1 MDMIRG
7 SLKNPVARFMFAAGI
22 ILLGLIA
29 FSDLAID
36 LFPDISYPIITVST
50 KYEGASPQDIEIS
63 ITRQIEKRVSRLQ
76 NVRYVSSR
84 SREGVSNVTIEFYWG
99 TNLDVASTD
108 IQQSLNQILD
118 HLPEGSDIPVIY
130 KFDPSQIPV
139 LSLSVTGPMDE
150 YRIRELAEDFIA
162 PRLESLKGVA
172 AASVWGGRV
181 REIQVEV
188 DRAKLEANN
197 LSLDKISAAVTSGH
211 MDLPGGSLKTEEK
224 HYGVRT
230 LGRTPNIKDIEEIV
244 VSNNNGVPVRLR
256 DVAKVKDGLED
267 RDTIASING
276 VKGVTVGVQKQIGGN
291 TVAVA
296 DTIYKALPK
305 IQKDLPKG
313 VKVQI
318 VADQSTFIRKSIS
331 NLQHEAIVGALL
343 AVAIILIF
351 LGSGTSTL
359 IIAHSIPI
367 SIIATFVLLHFGK
380 FTLNIM
386 TLGGLALG
394 VGRLVDDAIVVLEN
408 INRHIERGES
418 PEEASY
424 QGAREVSKP
433 VIAATITSI
442 VVFIPLAFV
451 KGVTALLFVQ
461 MAYTVAFSLMASLFD
476 SLTLVP
482 VLTAKFLKPK
492 PKEEWKKLSF
502 AQKIYKRTQ
511 PVFLKID
518 EEYRSL
524 LQLSLSHRKTVVSGV
539 VMIFVV
545 TMSVFV
551 LGLTNVIPFI
561 GTEFF
566 PVTDEGQFRISVRL
580 PVASPVEKT
589 KAVVDQVEGIV
600 FEEVPEIKAIWTRS
614 GTGTGGGGMGG
625 MRFSGSHVGTV
636 MVMLVDQSERNRSS
650 EAIARVL
657 RESLRGIPGAFI
669 NVYTGGLVS
678 RVMTFGS
685 EDPIDVE
692 ILGFDLNM
700 GTLLA
705 KEVEQIL
712 KGVQGVTD
720 IQVGREEGLPEYQ
733 VRMRQDRAASMGLTT
748 FRVAALVKT
757 AIEGEESSIYVDPI
771 TGREHNIRVR
781 LAEENRNKLEDLRK
795 LPIPVQGGKVV
806 PLENAA
812 ELVQVFSPT
821 QIERKY
827 QQRIV
832 HVTANT
838 SGRDLGSIAQ
848 EIEQQIFQMKVP
860 EGFTVSLKGARLE
873 QQEAFRMLLFALILA
888 VVLIYM
894 VLASQFGSLLHP
906 FLIMFSVPLGFIG
919 VVWALFVTGNTLSVI
934 SFIGIIMMVGIVVS
948 NAIILVDYINRLR
961 QEEGVE
967 LREAIVRAGRIR
979 LRPILMTTLT
989 TICGLIPMALGLGE
1003 GAEANASL
1011 AIAVIGGLS
1020 VSTFLT
1026 LVFVPTLYFIVEHWR
1041 DSRRTKG
1048 FEGPRIQGAYPQ

>member
-1 MDMIRG
+1 MDIIRG
-7 SLKNPVARFMFAAGI
+7 SLKNPVARFMFAAAI

-36 LFPDISYPIITVST
+36 LFPDISYPIISVQTDYT
-50 KYEGASPQDIEIS
+50 GASPQDIEMS
-63 ITRQIEKRVSRLQ
+63 ITRPIEKRVSRIQ

-84 SREGVSNVTIEFYWG
+84 SREGASNVTIEFYWG
-99 TNLDVASTD
+99 TDLDTASND

-118 HLPEGSDIPVIY
+118 HLPEDSSQPVIR
-130 KFDPSQIPV
+130 KFDPSQISV
-139 LSLSVTGPMDE
+139 VALSVTGPMDE
-150 YRIRELAEDFIA
+150 YRLRELAEDVIA

-172 AASVWGGRV
+172 SASAFGGRI
-181 REIQVEV
+181 REIQVDVE
-188 DRAKLEANN
+188 RAKLEGNN
-197 LSLDKISAAVTSGH
+197 LSLDEISEAVHSGH
-211 MDLPGGSLKTEEK
+211 MDLPGGNLKTAQKE
-224 HYGVRT
+224 YGVRT
-230 LGRTPNIKDIEEIV
+230 LGRTPNVKDIEEIV
-244 VSNNNGVPVRLR
+244 VSNHDGVRVRLR
-256 DVAKVKDGLED
+256 DVAKVKEGFED

-276 VKGVTVGVQKQIGGN
+276 VKGVMIGVQKQIGGN
-291 TVAVA
+291 TVSVV
-296 DTIYKALPK
+296 DTVLKALPQ

-313 VKVQI
+313 VKIQV
-318 VADQSTFIRKSIS
+318 VFDQSTFIRRSIS
-331 NLQHEAIVGALL
+331 NLQHEAIIGALL

-424 QGAREVSKP
+424 KGAREVSKP

-492 PKEEWKKLSF
+492 EERRKLSL
-502 AQKIYKRTQ
+502 AQKIYQKAQ
-511 PVFLKID
+511 PIFLKVD
-518 EEYRSL
+518 EHYQNV
-524 LQLSLSHRKTVVSGV
+524 LQLTLAHRKTVVSGV
-539 VMIFVV
+539 VMVFLV

-566 PVTDEGQFRISVRL
+566 PATDEGQFRVLVRL
-580 PVASPVEKT
+580 PVASAVEKT
-589 KAVVDQVEGIV
+589 QAVASQVENII
-600 FEEVPEIKAIWTRS
+600 FEEVPELKALSTRAGS
-614 GTGTGGGGMGG
+614 GGGMGG
-625 MRFSGSHVGTV
+625 GRFSGPHIGNAQA
-636 MVMLVDQSERNRSS
+636 MLVDQSERNRSS
-650 EAIARVL
+650 EEIARTL
-657 RESLRGIPGAFI
+657 RDKFKSIAGAI
-669 NVYTGGLVS
+669 ISVYAGGLVS
-678 RVMTFGS
+678 RIMTFGS
-685 EDPIDVE
+685 DDPIDVE

-712 KGVQGVTD
+712 RGVQGVTD

-733 VRMRQDRAASMGLTT
+733 VRIRQDRAATMGVTT
-748 FRVAALVKT
+748 SRMADVIKT
-757 AIEGEESSIYVDPI
+757 AIGGNESSVYVDPI
-771 TGREHNIRVR
+771 TGREHKVRVR
-781 LAEENRNKLEDLRK
+781 LREEDRSKLEDLRR

-806 PLENAA
+806 PLENVA
-812 ELVQVFSPT
+812 ELVQAFSPT

-838 SGRDLGSIAQ
+838 SGRDLGSVAQ
-848 EIEQQIFQMKVP
+848 EIEKKISQMKIP

-873 QQEAFRMLLFALILA
+873 QQEAFRMLLFSLILA

-919 VVWALFVTGNTLSVI
+919 VVWALFLTANTLSVI
-934 SFIGIIMMVGIVVS
+934 SFIGIIMMVGVVVS
-948 NAIILVDYINRLR
+948 NAIILVDYINRR
-961 QEEGVE
+961 REEGVE
-967 LREAIVRAGRIR
+967 LKEAIVRAGRIR

-1011 AIAVIGGLS
+1011 AISVIGGLA

-1026 LVFVPTLYFIVEHWR
+1026 LIFVPTLYMIVENWR
-1041 DSRRTKG
+1041 TARKKERVREVG
-1048 FEGPRIQGAYPQ
+1048 